1 MTRILLIRHGS
12 TDALGRE
19 LSGRARDIP
28 LNARGRDEALALA
41 DRLIEWQP
49 VALYASPLVRTRE
62 TAALLGERLRL
73 LPRSCPD
80 LIEFDFGRFGGKTF
94 DELESDEAWR
104 RFNVFR
110 SGTRPPQGET
120 MVEVQARMAGA
131 IERMCADYPEAT
143 VAVVSHADP
152 IKALL
157 ALWLGLS
164 LDGLP
169 RFEIAPAGFSAVDL
183 HGYGAV
189 VRCINVCVGTLAG

>member
-19 LSGRARDIP
+19 LSGRVRDVP

-62 TAALLGERLRL
+62 TAALIGERLRL
-73 LPRSCPD
+73 APRSCPD
-80 LIEFDFGRFGGKTF
+80 LLEFDFGRFGGRTF
-94 DELESDEAWR
+94 AELDGDEAWR

-120 MVEVQARMAGA
+120 IIEVQARMARA
-131 IERMCADYPEAT
+131 IERMCADHPDAT

-157 ALWLGLS
+157 ALWLGIS
-164 LDGLP
+164 LDALR
-169 RFEIAPAGFSAVDL
+169 RFEIAPATFCAVDL
-183 HGYGAV
+183 LGFGAV
-189 VRCINVCVGTLAG
+189 VRCIGAGVGAAAR